1 MLVETLGT
9 AVAVG
14 KLRGGKVLN
23 LSEISIKYWEW
34 MVASGLIEGIAAY
47 IRKAEIEP
55 IWRLVDQHIFWIHL
69 LTYSLLFCSILV
81 NRKEKGFVWILLG
94 VFLNFLVIM
103 ANEGRMPVDISNIN
117 QELYPA
123 TIALLENGK
132 DLTHG
137 LMTEHTRLK
146 FLGDIIHLQKPYPL
160 PKSLSIGD
168 LWMMLGIFIF
178 IQDKMVVN
186 SGKEQNK
193 IR

>member
-1 MLVETLGT
+1 MLVESIGA

-23 LSEISIKYWEW
+23 LSEISIKYGEW

-55 IWRLVDQHIFWIHL
+55 IWRLVDSHIFWIHL
-69 LTYSLLFCSILV
+69 LTYTLLFCTLLV

-94 VFLNFLVIM
+94 VCLNFLVIM
-103 ANEGRMPVDISNIN
+103 ANGGRMPVDTSHIN
-117 QELYPA
+117 QALYPA
-123 TIALLENGK
+123 TIALLESGK
-132 DLTHG
+132 DLTHS

-146 FLGDIIHLQKPYPL
+146 FLGDLIHLQKPYPL

-178 IQDKMVVN
+178 IQDKMVVS
-186 SGKEQNK
+186 SGKKNSP
-193 IR
+193 IP